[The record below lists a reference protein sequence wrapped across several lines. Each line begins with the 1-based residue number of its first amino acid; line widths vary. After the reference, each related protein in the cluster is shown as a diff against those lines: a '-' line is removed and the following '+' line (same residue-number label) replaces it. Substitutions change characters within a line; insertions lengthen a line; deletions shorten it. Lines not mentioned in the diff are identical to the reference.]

1 MFRNLEE
8 DMFGTLK
15 TLFAGANARAEEQL
29 KDTYAIELIDQKIR
43 EAGGAL
49 KAAKLSLASMIQQQ
63 RNEQRQAEAL
73 EEKIADMMA
82 RAGEAL
88 KGDRPDLAETAAQA
102 IAEMENELTVRKE
115 TLARLDRR
123 ILQLRGSVERAHR
136 RITDLKQGA
145 IAARATRREQ
155 ALQKGLTRHA
165 GGDSAIEDAE
175 ELIARVMGR
184 DDPFE
189 QGEILREIEGDL
201 GQNRIA
207 EQMAGAG
214 FGAPLRSTAADVL
227 KRLNAGN

>member
-1 MFRNLEE
+1 
-8 DMFGTLK
+8 MFGTLK

-43 EAGGAL
+43 EASGSL

-63 RNEQRQAEAL
+63 RNEQRQAETL
-73 EEKIADMMA
+73 EEKIADMMT

-88 KGDRPDLAETAAQA
+88 KGDRPDLAETAAKA
-102 IAEMENELTVRKE
+102 IAEMENELTMRKD

-155 ALQKGLTRHA
+155 SLQKGLTRHA
-165 GGDSAIEDAE
+165 GGDTAMEDAE

-184 DDPFE
+184 EDPFE
-189 QGEILREIEGDL
+189 QGEILREIDGDL
-201 GQNRIA
+201 GQDRIA
-207 EQMAGAG
+207 EQMAEAG
-214 FGAPLRSTAADVL
+214 FGAATRSTAADVL
-227 KRLNAGN
+227 KRLKAEN

>member
-1 MFRNLEE
+1 
-8 DMFGTLK
+8 MFGTLK

-43 EAGGAL
+43 EASGSL

-73 EEKIADMMA
+73 GEKITDMMT

-88 KGDRPDLAETAAQA
+88 KGDRTDLAETAARA
-102 IAEMENELTVRKE
+102 IAEMENELAMRRE

-155 ALQKGLTRHA
+155 SLQRGLTRHT
-165 GGDSAIEDAE
+165 GGDTAMEDAE

-184 DDPFE
+184 EDPFE
-189 QGEILREIEGDL
+189 QGEILREIDGDL
-201 GQNRIA
+201 GQDRVA
-207 EQMAGAG
+207 EQMAEAG
-214 FGAPLRSTAADVL
+214 FGAATHSTAADVM
-227 KRLNAGN
+227 KRLKAGN

>member
-1 MFRNLEE
+1 
-8 DMFGTLK
+8 MFGTLK

-43 EAGGAL
+43 EASGAL

-73 EEKIADMMA
+73 EEKIADMMT

-88 KGDRPDLAETAAQA
+88 NGDRPDLAEAAAKA
-102 IAEMENELTVRKE
+102 IAEMENELTMRKE

-155 ALQKGLTRHA
+155 SLQKGLTRHT
-165 GGDSAIEDAE
+165 GGDTAMEDAE

-184 DDPFE
+184 EDPFE
-189 QGEILREIEGDL
+189 QGEILREIDGDL
-201 GQNRIA
+201 GQDRVA
-207 EQMAGAG
+207 EQLAEAG
-214 FGAPLRSTAADVL
+214 FGAATRSTAADVL
-227 KRLNAGN
+227 KRLKAEN